1 MKSLITFAKP
11 IHFDGN
17 GYSDEWK
24 AEALRRGLD
33 CETSVPVIFDAYLRP
48 ESIEM
53 FKRTGVFSKV
63 EIEARNEVKWEI
75 YTKKIQIEARVL
87 GDLAINHVLPVA
99 TRYQSVLL
107 DNVSKMQALFPK
119 EKFET
124 LAASEMQ
131 SIEKIAWHMSVI
143 REKAAQM
150 VNARKVANKI
160 ECMREKAVAYHDT
173 VAPLFDEIRYHIDKL
188 ELMIDDEMWT
198 LPKYRELLFIR

>member
-1 MKSLITFAKP
+1 
-11 IHFDGN
+11 
-17 GYSDEWK
+17 
-24 AEALRRGLD
+24 
-33 CETSVPVIFDAYLRP
+33 
-48 ESIEM
+48 
-53 FKRTGVFSKV
+53 
-63 EIEARNEVKWEI
+63 
-75 YTKKIQIEARVL
+75 
-87 GDLAINHVLPVA
+87 
-99 TRYQSVLL
+99 
-107 DNVSKMQALFPK
+107 MQALFPK